1 MKELDITNRNLKYQL
16 NLGDI
21 VEEKLHNGK
30 IVRGEIISISAN
42 AVPTYFED
50 TCKGSI
56 EWHVFPEY
64 QEITA
69 PDYAFVTYMKW
80 IFDMPEK
87 YKIYKRNS

>member
-21 VEEKLHNGK
+21 VEEKRHNGK
-30 IVRGEIISISAN
+30 IVRGEIISISAD
-42 AVPTYFED
+42 AVMSNSD
-50 TCKGSI
+50 VNRGAI
-56 EWHVFPEY
+56 EWFVFPEY